1 MPRCPIIYD
10 PQHTIF
16 CVEMVTCIGRWWYR
30 NWYLSIPYEAPGRP
44 PNPGGWPNPGGAP
57 NPPPAGPP
65 KLGGGGG
72 ISSMRL
78 PPPPGGG
85 GSGGET
91 TTKTKEISHNLNIFL
106 HFAEIG
112 RKWSWK
118 ITKCY
123 LSEMD
128 AWFSRQCNIWE
139 LIHRKTGD
147 AGEWHLQK
155 LTIDPLYFQIL
166 LMQKH
171 EFNMVSS
178 ANVHTQQFL
187 FSTKTQLTITHSSA
201 VTSFRH
207 WWWRWICKIGRGH

>member
-91 TTKTKEISHNLNIFL
+91 TTETKENITQFEHIFEFWENWTRAVMENDEMLSFENGCLVFL
-106 HFAEIG
+106 
-112 RKWSWK
+112 SMS
-118 ITKCY
+118 Y
-123 LSEMD
+123 L
-128 AWFSRQCNIWE
+128 R
-139 LIHRKTGD
+139 
-147 AGEWHLQK
+147 
-155 LTIDPLYFQIL
+155 ID
-166 LMQKH
+166 
-171 EFNMVSS
+171 SS
-178 ANVHTQQFL
+178 ADRGC
-187 FSTKTQLTITHSSA
+187 SR
-201 VTSFRH
+201 VTPP
-207 WWWRWICKIGRGH
+207 